1 MTAKHLNLGTMSGG
15 EPKLQPDAVKKILPP
30 IEAYVAR
37 DKYSQALL
45 FIKKFKD
52 FNKGNPDYKQC
63 VMMQIERT
71 MSLQDEDDTCSIR
84 IVKYLVADNNLYVV
98 MQHC

>member
-1 MTAKHLNLGTMSGG
+1 MSGG

-63 VMMQIERT
+63 VMM
-71 MSLQDEDDTCSIR
+71 
-84 IVKYLVADNNLYVV
+84 
-98 MQHC
+98 